1 MGKRGLP
8 GVRLLAAAAL
18 LCAAGSVRAQSQP
31 SSAGSD
37 WSATAA
43 RTVPRDQTALQVE
56 AGWPGIDLAFLR
68 GLDSRS
74 DIGLRVGFLYGFEGT
89 SNSVAGLH
97 VQVPYRRMIATGD
110 FASFAFHIDPGFT
123 LYGDNTARGGSTVG
137 VGGPLGIIAGFQ
149 VDPRLTLDLAVD
161 FPVLLSFTHPA
172 GVFFGPEPGAGA
184 EYLIDQNLAV
194 TFRSRFGPLFS
205 VANGY
210 STNQFAF
217 TALLGL
223 AYNTR

>member
-8 GVRLLAAAAL
+8 GIRPLAAAAL
-18 LCAAGSVRAQSQP
+18 LCAAGAARAQTP
-31 SSAGSD
+31 STE

-74 DIGLRVGFLYGFEGT
+74 DIGLRLGFLYGFEGT

-97 VQVPYRRMIATGD
+97 VQIPYRRLLATGD
-110 FASFAFHIDPGFT
+110 FASFAFHVDPGFT
-123 LYGDNTARGGSTVG
+123 LYGDNAARGGSTVG
-137 VGGPLGIIAGFQ
+137 VGGPLGVIAGFQ
-149 VDPRLTLDLAVD
+149 MDPRLTLDLTVD
-161 FPVLLSFTHPA
+161 FPILLSFTHPA
-172 GVFFGPEPGAGA
+172 GFFFGPEPGAGF
-184 EYLIDQNLAV
+184 EYLIEPNLAV

-210 STNQFAF
+210 TTNQFAF
-217 TALLGL
+217 TTLLGL

>member
-8 GVRLLAAAAL
+8 GIGPLAAAAL
-18 LCAAGSVRAQSQP
+18 SLCAAFAARAQAP
-31 SSAGSD
+31 AAGTE

-43 RTVPRDQTALQVE
+43 RTVPRDQTVLQVE
-56 AGWPGIDLAFLR
+56 AGWPGIDLAFLH

-74 DIGLRVGFLYGFEGT
+74 DIGLRLGFLYGFEGT

-97 VQVPYRRMIATGD
+97 VQVPYRRLIAAGD

-123 LYGDNTARGGSTVG
+123 LYGDNAARGGSTVG
-137 VGGPLGIIAGFQ
+137 VGGPLGIIAAFQ
-149 VDPRLTLDLAVD
+149 MDPRLTLDLAVD
-161 FPVLLSFTHPA
+161 FPILFSFTHPA
-172 GVFFGPEPGAGA
+172 GVFFGPEPGAGF
-184 EYLIDQNLAV
+184 EYLIDNTLAV

-210 STNQFAF
+210 TTNQFAF
-217 TALLGL
+217 TTLLGL